1 MIEHTKSPGPIE
13 LQYAQSDDPKL
24 RRLSQMSNLELLGYI
39 NELVEAD
46 GAFDET
52 MFDAV
57 GQLPKGTE
65 FQIIPYNTKAHHV
78 LGCAF
83 CFNVYQSQ
91 MCHSTNT
98 LASHSLPP
106 HGSTIVP
113 LGIGFPRNGGCI
125 ACGIL
130 RQEKRSKRK
139 NNCIPVA
146 LSFI

>member
-57 GQLPKGTE
+57 EQLLDERVPIEPQSKEE
-65 FQIIPYNTKAHHV
+65 FNRSWDRFV
-78 LGCAF
+78 
-83 CFNVYQSQ
+83 QS
-91 MCHSTNT
+91 HPD
-98 LASHSLPP
+98 L
-106 HGSTIVP
+106 
-113 LGIGFPRNGGCI
+113 FPR
-125 ACGIL
+125 
-130 RQEKRSKRK
+130 
-139 NNCIPVA
+139 
-146 LSFI
+146 